1 MAFLKLVAFR
11 LKELWERQKLC
22 EIIIFTGRNLLL
34 DLCVKCSCFWTG
46 DAIWGIIITNINMK
60 NFKTFISLLIE
71 CLVED
76 CFLLQKHSLLH
87 YLLFAPIILSIATQL
102 KSSNERWIM
111 LCICVSYGCEHITRF
126 NSCLFELIN
135 IYLTSKFISIFRI
148 NVNLTQFVIF
158 HSIVLY
164 WFIKVISTK

>member
-1 MAFLKLVAFR
+1 MTATVALLKMTSPNYIVDHHNLTNFCIKRHYIKFYWLCFRINRVLAFLKLVAFR

-60 NFKTFISLLIE
+60 NFKTFISLLFE

-76 CFLLQKHSLLH
+76 CLLLQKHYLLH
-87 YLLFAPIILSIATQL
+87 YLLFAPTILSIVTQL
-102 KSSNERWIM
+102 KSSNEP
-111 LCICVSYGCEHITRF
+111 
-126 NSCLFELIN
+126 
-135 IYLTSKFISIFRI
+135 
-148 NVNLTQFVIF
+148 
-158 HSIVLY
+158 
-164 WFIKVISTK
+164 